1 MYAGSLYGLPVQLT
15 IMNAMMQKSILS
27 AGYLVSSALCER
39 LIEPDLASIQN
50 TMRGEKLVILA
61 HKK

>member
-1 MYAGSLYGLPVQLT
+1 
-15 IMNAMMQKSILS
+15 MNAMMQKSILS